1 MFKKIFILF
10 TIINLLSNVVI
21 AENKHEIIIKINNQ
35 IITNFDIQKE
45 TKYLL
50 ALNPSL
56 NNLSTKQIKELS
68 RNSLIREKIKEN
80 EILKYYKINYE
91 DPELTKFVT
100 NIYKRLNIGDE
111 AEFNTYLSKFDMNI
125 NAVIKKIAIERDW
138 NKMIFGKF
146 KNQIV
151 VNELKIKKNLEKKLD
166 KSEIQTSYLISEI
179 LFQAKNEKQFEET
192 YNDIIK
198 AVDESSFKSAA
209 SIYSISDS
217 SINSGEIGWV
227 KKNEISNSI
236 YNELNKLN
244 IGDITQPIKVASGF
258 LIIYLEDVKKV
269 EKEINTEEEFKKIVT
284 TEKNR
289 QLNEYSIIYY
299 KKIKKQIF
307 INEK

>member
-10 TIINLLSNVVI
+10 TIINLLSNAVI
-21 AENKHEIIIKINNQ
+21 AENKHEIIFKINNQ

-56 NNLSTKQIKELS
+56 NNLSTKQIKEMS
-68 RNSLIREKIKEN
+68 KNSLIREKIKEN

-125 NAVIKKIAIERDW
+125 NTVIKKIAIERDW

-179 LFQAKNEKQFEET
+179 LFQAKNEKEFEET

-227 KKNEISNSI
+227 KKNEISNSV

>member
-68 RNSLIREKIKEN
+68 KNSLIREKIKEN

-125 NAVIKKIAIERDW
+125 NTVIKKIAIERDW

-179 LFQAKNEKQFEET
+179 LFQAKNEKEFEET

-269 EKEINTEEEFKKIVT
+269 EKEINTEEEFKKIIT

-289 QLNEYSIIYY
+289 QLNQYSIIYY

>member
-10 TIINLLSNVVI
+10 IIIHLLSNVVI

-68 RNSLIREKIKEN
+68 KNSLIREKIKEN

-289 QLNEYSIIYY
+289 QLNDYSIIYY

>member
-1 MFKKIFILF
+1 MFKKIFILLA
-10 TIINLLSNVVI
+10 IINSLSSVVI

-56 NNLSTKQIKELS
+56 NNLSTKQIKEMS
-68 RNSLIREKIKEN
+68 KNSLIREKIKEN

-125 NAVIKKIAIERDW
+125 NTVIKKIAIERDW

-179 LFQAKNEKQFEET
+179 LFQAKNEKEFEET

-209 SIYSISDS
+209 SIYSLSDS

>member
-1 MFKKIFILF
+1 MFKKIFILL

-56 NNLSTKQIKELS
+56 NNFSTKRIKEIS
-68 RNSLIREKIKEN
+68 KNSLIREKIKEN

-125 NAVIKKIAIERDW
+125 NTVIKKIAIERDW

-179 LFQAKNEKQFEET
+179 LFQAKNEKEFEET

>member
-68 RNSLIREKIKEN
+68 KNSLIREKIKEN

-125 NAVIKKIAIERDW
+125 NTVIKKIAIERDW

-179 LFQAKNEKQFEET
+179 LFQAKNEKEFEET

-269 EKEINTEEEFKKIVT
+269 EQEINIEEEFKKIVT

>member
-10 TIINLLSNVVI
+10 TTINLLSNAVI
-21 AENKHEIIIKINNQ
+21 AENKYEVIIKINNQ

-68 RNSLIREKIKEN
+68 KNSLIREKIKEN

-198 AVDESSFKSAA
+198 AIDENSFKSAA

>member
-10 TIINLLSNVVI
+10 AIINSLSNVVI

-56 NNLSTKQIKELS
+56 NNLSTKQIKEIS
-68 RNSLIREKIKEN
+68 KNSLIREKIKKN

-91 DPELTKFVT
+91 DPKLTKFII
-100 NIYKRLNIGDE
+100 NIYKRLNITDE
-111 AEFNTYLSKFDMNI
+111 VEFNNYLSKFNMNI
-125 NAVIKKIAIERDW
+125 NSVIKKIAIESAW
-138 NKMIFGKF
+138 NEMIFDKF

-151 VNELKIKKNLEKKLD
+151 VNESKIKEELEKKLD
-166 KSEIQTSYLISEI
+166 TSEIQTSYLISEI
-179 LFQAKNEKQFEET
+179 LFQSKNEKEFQET
-192 YNDIIK
+192 YNKIIK
-198 AVDESSFKSAA
+198 TVEESSFKSAA
-209 SIYSISDS
+209 SIYSVSDT

-236 YNELNKLN
+236 YNELNKIN
-244 IGDITQPIKVASGF
+244 IGDISQPIKVASGF
-258 LIIYLEDVKKV
+258 LIIYLEDIKKV
-269 EKEINTEEEFKKIVT
+269 EQEINLEEEFKKVVM

-299 KKIKKQIF
+299 KKIEKQIF

>member
-10 TIINLLSNVVI
+10 TIINLLSNAVI
-21 AENKHEIIIKINNQ
+21 AENKHEIIVKINNQ

-56 NNLSTKQIKELS
+56 NNLSTKQIKEIS
-68 RNSLIREKIKEN
+68 KNSLIREKIKEN

-125 NAVIKKIAIERDW
+125 NTVIKKIAIERDW

-179 LFQAKNEKQFEET
+179 LFQAKNEKEFEET
-192 YNDIIK
+192 YNGIIK
-198 AVDESSFKSAA
+198 TVDESSFKSAA

>member
-1 MFKKIFILF
+1 M
-10 TIINLLSNVVI
+10 TIINSLSNVVI

-68 RNSLIREKIKEN
+68 KNSLIREKIKEN

-125 NAVIKKIAIERDW
+125 NTVIKKIAIERDW

-179 LFQAKNEKQFEET
+179 LFQAKNEKEFEET

-307 INEK
+307 IDEK

>member
-1 MFKKIFILF
+1 MFKKIFILLV
-10 TIINLLSNVVI
+10 IINSLSSVVI

-68 RNSLIREKIKEN
+68 KNSLIREKIKEN

-125 NAVIKKIAIERDW
+125 NTVIKKIAIERDW

-179 LFQAKNEKQFEET
+179 LFQAKNEKEFEET

-209 SIYSISDS
+209 SRYSISDS
-217 SINSGEIGWV
+217 SVNSGEIGWV

>member
-68 RNSLIREKIKEN
+68 KNSLIREKIKEN

-111 AEFNTYLSKFDMNI
+111 AEFNTYLLKFDMNI
-125 NAVIKKIAIERDW
+125 NTVIKKIAIERDW

-151 VNELKIKKNLEKKLD
+151 VDELKIKKNLEKKLD

-179 LFQAKNEKQFEET
+179 LFQAKNEKEFEET

-198 AVDESSFKSAA
+198 TIDESSFKSAA

-258 LIIYLEDVKKV
+258 LIIYLEDVKKI

-289 QLNEYSIIYY
+289 QLNEYSVIYY

>member
-68 RNSLIREKIKEN
+68 KNSLIREKIKEN

-125 NAVIKKIAIERDW
+125 NTVIKKIAIERDW

-179 LFQAKNEKQFEET
+179 LFQAKNEKEFEET

>member
-68 RNSLIREKIKEN
+68 KNSLIREKIKEN

-125 NAVIKKIAIERDW
+125 NTVIKKIAIERDW